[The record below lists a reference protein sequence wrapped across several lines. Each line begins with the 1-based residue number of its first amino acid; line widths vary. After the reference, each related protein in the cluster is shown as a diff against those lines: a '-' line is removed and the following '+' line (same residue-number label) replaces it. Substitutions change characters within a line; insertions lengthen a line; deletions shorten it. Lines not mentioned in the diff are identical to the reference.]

1 MRATFGIVCAAV
13 FELAI
18 SLAALAQP
26 APQGGGPGAGGPGGG
41 PGGFGRSVFR
51 FGPERNALAE
61 VLSVLGDANL
71 SPDFNLSAEQ
81 KQKIQAIRDEF
92 KKQQEAW
99 RTEHA
104 EDLKKLDEQMAEI
117 RNAGG
122 PPDPDQM
129 RQMMEA
135 RHELMSTA
143 PDGEDQAQEVKALL
157 TPDQVKRFD
166 ARQAEIEQERE
177 RMMLP
182 FGGPGGKR

>member
-1 MRATFGIVCAAV
+1 
-13 FELAI
+13 
-18 SLAALAQP
+18 
-26 APQGGGPGAGGPGGG
+26 
-41 PGGFGRSVFR
+41 
-51 FGPERNALAE
+51 
-61 VLSVLGDANL
+61 
-71 SPDFNLSAEQ
+71 
-81 KQKIQAIRDEF
+81 
-92 KKQQEAW
+92 
-99 RTEHA
+99 
-104 EDLKKLDEQMAEI
+104 
-117 RNAGG
+117 
-122 PPDPDQM
+122 M